1 MRHQKENWYLL
12 NTGVQQPSIV
22 LGISGKVH
30 ELVNLG
36 RCIED
41 DIPLIKRFSG
51 GRPFVLM
58 YSTWFSV
65 RIYFIHRLAHLT
77 WILHCHYDHHLLELV
92 LLLAMIDRRYC
103 HCGSINLVRNF
114 HPECKHERL
123 SLFFLSSIC
132 LFLLAIRFFPVIDD
146 TEMHR
151 SYTLLHQFF
160 GRFNR
165 NGNGTS

>member
-1 MRHQKENWYLL
+1 MVVDTKVQASIHHNYNLQVYWGRMKPLLKFVNLKGRMGIYEQLKIEELFMRHQKENWYLL

-58 YSTWFSV
+58 YST
-65 RIYFIHRLAHLT
+65 
-77 WILHCHYDHHLLELV
+77 
-92 LLLAMIDRRYC
+92 
-103 HCGSINLVRNF
+103 
-114 HPECKHERL
+114 
-123 SLFFLSSIC
+123 
-132 LFLLAIRFFPVIDD
+132 
-146 TEMHR
+146 
-151 SYTLLHQFF
+151 
-160 GRFNR
+160 
-165 NGNGTS
+165 